1 MEHAKAPT
9 ILHPWKFVPGFELI
23 AGANRI
29 VLLAKLIFLIA
40 AVGWTAWYMHAV
52 WLVASLFNLS
62 LRSYTVLD
70 WMKLAAFG
78 VGPIAI
84 AILLFI
90 AKWPTNKGGGSRQR

>member
-1 MEHAKAPT
+1 MGHGKAQPLCIHGNLSRSAK
-9 ILHPWKFVPGFELI
+9 LI

-29 VLLAKLIFLIA
+29 VLLAKVIFLIV

-84 AILLFI
+84 AILLLI
-90 AKWPTNKGGGSRQR
+90 AKWPTNKGGGLRQR